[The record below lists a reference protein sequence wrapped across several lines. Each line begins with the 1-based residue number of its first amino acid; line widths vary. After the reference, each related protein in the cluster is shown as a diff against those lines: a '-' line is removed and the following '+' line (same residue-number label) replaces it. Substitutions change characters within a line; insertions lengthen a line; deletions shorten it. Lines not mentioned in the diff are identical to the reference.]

1 MRKIGRIFRFL
12 ILVIALVAL
21 VVFLAGAG
29 RRKRAKEI
37 RAKIRI
43 IEKGWNTQNLDLF
56 DEVYAPHFVSHSAP
70 FPDTE
75 GLEAFKQKA
84 AEVFKAFP
92 DFQLTFHEIIV
103 EGDTHAAPWTWQGT
117 HTGES
122 AIFPPPTGK
131 KVTGTG
137 LCYGH
142 WEDGK
147 VVEAREYEDHLG
159 VMQQL
164 GFKLVP
170 AK

>member
-1 MRKIGRIFRFL
+1 MRKIGQIFRFL
-12 ILVIALVAL
+12 VPVIALAAL

-84 AEVFKAFP
+84 TEVFKAFP

-103 EGDTHAAPWTWQGT
+103 EGDTHATPWTWQGT
-117 HTGES
+117 HTGRS
-122 AIFPPPTGK
+122 VLFPPPTGK

>member
-1 MRKIGRIFRFL
+1 MAKE
-12 ILVIALVAL
+12 
-21 VVFLAGAG
+21 
-29 RRKRAKEI
+29 KEI

-43 IEKGWNTQNLDLF
+43 IEEAWSTHNLDLF
-56 DEVYAPHFVSHSAP
+56 DEAYAPHLVSHSAP

-92 DFQLTFHEIIV
+92 DFQLTFRGIIV
-103 EGDTHAAPWTWQGT
+103 EGDTHAAPWTWRGT

-131 KVTGTG
+131 KVTGTA

-159 VMQQL
+159 FMQQL